1 MASPGMAATAME
13 LAATAAV
20 ISMTVIFFSSR
31 ASMEALWYSGA
42 DTLSDTTKAESAA
55 TASSTRARTVFCIIF
70 LFNSMFCYP
79 FSYGT
84 AFSHGMGTPEGSAA
98 GRFFLCIKKASR
110 DSRRTPFFVFPFTVL
125 NIRMD

>member
-42 DTLSDTTKAESAA
+42 DTFSDTTKADSAA

-84 AFSHGMGTPEGSAA
+84 AFSHGA
-98 GRFFLCIKKASR
+98 GDSGRTGCRPPFLWHKNGVQGQPQDAVFR
-110 DSRRTPFFVFPFTVL
+110 FPFTVL

>member
-42 DTLSDTTKAESAA
+42 DTLSDTTKS
-55 TASSTRARTVFCIIF
+55 RKRRHCKQHQGQDRLLHHIF
-70 LFNSMFCYP
+70 
-79 FSYGT
+79 
-84 AFSHGMGTPEGSAA
+84 
-98 GRFFLCIKKASR
+98 I
-110 DSRRTPFFVFPFTVL
+110 
-125 NIRMD
+125 

>member
-1 MASPGMAATAME
+1 
-13 LAATAAV
+13 
-20 ISMTVIFFSSR
+20 
-31 ASMEALWYSGA
+31 MEALWYSGA

-84 AFSHGMGTPEGSAA
+84 AFSHGMGIPEGPAA
-98 GRFFLCIKKASR
+98 GRSFLWHKNGVQGQPQDAVFR
-110 DSRRTPFFVFPFTVL
+110 FPFTVL